1 MHGSGSNPTPHASI
15 LKIVLIYAIFAG
27 LWILFSDRLTEWIFA
42 DGAAL
47 KVAQTL
53 KGWLF
58 VAITSLL
65 LYFLLKRL
73 TVAPGHAPIPVV
85 HTGLINWPRW
95 QLYLFAAVVT
105 LLTLLIR
112 QHIAISFADRPLLI
126 LFMFPIIASAALGGL
141 GPGMLATLI
150 AVAAEDYFAVPPLDS
165 FAVKSLQDMLQLG
178 LLLANGLLVS
188 LLSALL
194 HEARYRSDR
203 DRQNAEANLAE
214 KMHALKLLDAIS
226 EGSTD
231 AIFVKDSEGRYLLF
245 NQAAAHFVGRSVQ
258 EVLGKDDTAIF
269 PSDQA
274 TFIRQS
280 DREVMQG
287 NQVTTFQETLETRN
301 GKSFFLTTKGPL
313 HDLTGKV
320 SGVFG
325 ISRDITGIKTTEFA
339 LRRERD
345 LNQRYLDTVQSIMIA
360 LDTEGRITMITR
372 YGCEML
378 GYRENELLG
387 ENWFKTCLP
396 QPEGTEIILPMF
408 RQILAGDMQDAHH
421 HENTVVC
428 RDGSLRLISWRNVYF
443 RNEAGNIVGTLSSGE
458 DITERKKTEESLRE
472 SEATYR
478 SLFEHMLNGFAYCRM
493 LFTNGRPDDFIYLSV
508 NEAFETQTGLKDV
521 VGRKVSDVIPGI
533 READPELFDIYSRV
547 ASGGKPEQFETY
559 VKALDMW
566 FEISVYSP
574 KPQHF
579 VAVFDVIT
587 QRKKAELALR
597 DSEARFRALVEQS
610 IAGIFIVQ
618 DGQLNYVNPGFA
630 TIFGYESPESM
641 IGIVPAADLI
651 SPYDQERVLQNIHR
665 REEGDEG
672 AVYNTASCIRR
683 DGQRIEVEVYGR
695 PYEHEGRP
703 ATIGIL
709 LDITARKQAEA
720 KRDLLSDALRQSAH
734 PLMLTDSEFRITY
747 INPAFSRLFGYHL
760 DDITGRHISLI
771 VPKTDKH
778 RTERDEIER
787 HLRRHGTWSGEVDRL
802 ASDGSL
808 IPTLAT
814 IASIHGKEGTYIG
827 FVASYLDLRALRE
840 KESTLRKLSL
850 AVEQSPENIYITD
863 LDGTIEYVNESF
875 VRKTGYDRSEIIGRN
890 PRILHSGKTPSST
903 YEDLWKNLLA
913 GNTWQGDFHNRRK
926 DGSEYIEHAI
936 ISPIRQP
943 DGHITHYVSVQED
956 ITEKK
961 RAEAEINRLAF
972 YDTLTGLPNRALLL
986 ERTAQA
992 LATIRR
998 IGQRSALISF
1008 NIDRFKTINDAGG
1021 QAMGDVLIKAVAER
1035 LSHILHQGD
1044 VVAHIAGDEF
1054 AILLT
1059 DLAPQQQAAA
1069 HMAMHISNRIHTE
1082 LQEPFVIGAE
1092 SITLTA
1098 CLGIA
1103 LFPGNDADSALDILR
1118 RGNTALHHAKTRGSG
1133 QTAFFD
1139 DTLDGNAKQR
1149 FETEREL
1156 QQAIKR
1162 GDLQVFLQPQVE
1174 ENGKCV
1180 GAEALVRWQHPQRGL
1195 IQPGAF
1201 IPIAEE
1207 SNLIIE
1213 IGSWMFVEVCRLLA
1227 REDVATLPIRIGVNI
1242 SPRHFRQADFVEQ
1255 IKDGLASTGADP
1267 THLTLEV
1274 TEGMVIDNINDVVAK
1289 MNELSAMGIHFSMD
1303 DFGTGYSSLAYLK
1316 RLPIHELKIDKSFV
1330 QDLTIDPDDDALV
1343 EAILAVARLM
1353 HVKVVAEGVETPEQA
1368 SFLNLRGQVVHQGY
1382 LFGRPE
1388 QAEKVIA
1395 DIIRNLS

>member
-1 MHGSGSNPTPHASI
+1 MHGSGSNYTPHASI
-15 LKIVLIYAIFAG
+15 LKIVLIYALFAC

-42 DGAAL
+42 DAAAM

-65 LYFLLKRL
+65 LYFLLRRQAGRP
-73 TVAPGHAPIPVV
+73 VRGAIPPS
-85 HTGLINWPRW
+85 HTGLVNWPRW
-95 QLYLFAAVVT
+95 QLYLFAAAVT
-105 LLTLLIR
+105 LLTLLLR
-112 QHIAISFADRPLLI
+112 QNIAIPFGDRPLLI
-126 LFMFPIIASAALGGL
+126 LFMLPIIASAALGGM
-141 GPGMLATLI
+141 GPGLLATLV
-150 AVAAEDYFAVPPLDS
+150 AVAGEDYFAIPPLGS
-165 FAVKSLQDMLQLG
+165 FAVKETQDMLQLG

-194 HEARYRSDR
+194 HAARHRSDR
-203 DRQNAEANLAE
+203 DRQDAEAHLTE
-214 KMHALKLLDAIS
+214 KIHALQLLDAIT

-231 AIFVKDSEGRYLLF
+231 AIFAKDSEGRYLLF
-245 NQAAAHFVGRSVQ
+245 NRAAARFVGKSVQ
-258 EVLGKDDTAIF
+258 EVLGKDDAALF

-274 TFIRQS
+274 AFIRQN
-280 DREVMQG
+280 DREVMQKD
-287 NQVTTFQETLETRN
+287 QVTTFQENLDTRD

-313 HDLTGKV
+313 HDIAGRVT
-320 SGVFG
+320 GVFG
-325 ISRDITGIKTTEFA
+325 TSRDITGIKTTEFA

-345 LNQRYLDTVQSIMIA
+345 LNQRYLDTVQAIMVA
-360 LDTEGRITMITR
+360 LDEQGRITMITR
-372 YGCEML
+372 YGCELL
-378 GYRENELLG
+378 GYRESELLG
-387 ENWFKTCLP
+387 QDWFKTCLP

-408 RQILAGDMQDAHH
+408 RHILAGDMQDAHH
-421 HENTVVC
+421 HENAVVC
-428 RDGSLRLISWRNVYF
+428 RDGSLRLISWRNIYF
-443 RNEAGNIVGTLSSGE
+443 KNEAGNIVGTLSSGE
-458 DITERKKTEESLRE
+458 DVTERRKAEESLRE

-478 SLFEHMLNGFAYCRM
+478 SLFDHMLNGFAYCRM
-493 LFTNGRPDDFIYLSV
+493 LYMDGRPDDFVYLSV

-521 VGRKVSDVIPGI
+521 VGRKVSDIIPGI
-533 READPELFDIYSRV
+533 READPGLFDIYGRV
-547 ASGGKPEQFETY
+547 ASGGKPEQFETH

-574 KPQHF
+574 KPEHF

-587 QRKKAELALR
+587 KRKKAELALR

-618 DGQLNYVNPGFA
+618 DGQLRYVNPGFA
-630 TIFGYESPESM
+630 TIFGYDSPESM

-651 SPYDQERVLQNIHR
+651 SPPDRERVLENMRR
-665 REEGDEG
+665 REAGDAE

-695 PYEHEGRP
+695 PYEHAGRP

-709 LDITARKQAEA
+709 LDVTARKQAEA
-720 KRDLLSDALRQSAH
+720 KRDLFSDALRQSAH
-734 PLMLTDSEFRITY
+734 PLMLTDAEFRITY
-747 INPAFSRLFGYHL
+747 VNPAFSRLFGYPLEDLAGKHVS
-760 DDITGRHISLI
+760 HI
-771 VPKTDKH
+771 VPKTDLH
-778 RTERDEIER
+778 HSERGEIER
-787 HLRRHGTWSGEVDRL
+787 HLRKHGTWSGEVDRL
-802 ASDGSL
+802 SSDGTL

-814 IASIHGKEGTYIG
+814 IASIHGKEGKYIG
-827 FVASYLDLRALRE
+827 FVASYLDLRTLRE

-863 LDGTIEYVNESF
+863 LDGNIEYVNESF

-890 PRILHSGKTPSST
+890 PRILHSGKTPAST
-903 YEDLWKNLLA
+903 YEDLWKNLLS
-913 GNTWQGDFHNRRK
+913 GNTWQGEFYNKRK
-926 DGSEYIEHAI
+926 DGGEYIEHAI

-943 DGHITHYVSVQED
+943 DGRITHYVSVQED

-1054 AILLT
+1054 AILLS

-1082 LQEPFVIGAE
+1082 LQEPFVIGNE

-1103 LFPGNDADSALDILR
+1103 LFPGSGADSALDILR

-1139 DTLDGNAKQR
+1139 DTLDENAKQR
-1149 FETEREL
+1149 FEIEREL
-1156 QQAIKR
+1156 QQAIKH
-1162 GDLQVFLQPQVE
+1162 GDLRVFLQPQVE
-1174 ENGKCV
+1174 ANGKFV

-1201 IPIAEE
+1201 IPVAEE

-1213 IGSWMFVEVCRLLA
+1213 IGEWMFGEVCRLLA
-1227 REDVATLPIRIGVNI
+1227 REEVATLPIRIGVNI

-1255 IKDGLASTGADP
+1255 IRKGLASTGADP

-1289 MNELSAMGIHFSMD
+1289 MNELSALGIHFSMD

-1330 QDLTIDPDDDALV
+1330 QDLTVDPDDDALV

-1353 HVKVVAEGVETPEQA
+1353 HVKVVAEGVETSEQA
-1368 SFLNLRGQVVHQGY
+1368 AFLNLRGQVVHQGY

-1388 QAEKVIA
+1388 PADRVIA
-1395 DIIRNLS
+1395 EIIQNLS